1 MTAALAGWR
10 LIFLATASG
19 VLAGFGQAPYDQPLF
34 LLAGFVA
41 AAYFFQQLVTPRQAA
56 LFGWAF
62 GAGYFAHTL
71 QWIVSPFLVDVAR
84 HGWMAPFAVA
94 FLAAGLALFWGLA
107 FWAARKLH
115 PTQTWPL
122 ILCLTAAELVRAY
135 VFTGFPWAMP
145 AQALVDSIAG
155 QGLAWIGPYALNA
168 AIVAVAVILAVPAQ
182 TPIRRIL
189 RYGVIV
195 FGLGGIMLPPAAPP
209 AALTDHTIRLVQPN
223 APQKDKWDPDQIPKF
238 FDRHLTFTATPP
250 PSADRVPDLVLWS
263 ETAIPWQLD
272 YAGTALQQI
281 DQAGGAAT
289 VALGVQRS
297 TEDRFHNSMVVLDG
311 AGAVAQVYDK
321 HHLVPFGEYVPLAG
335 LLNRIGIFGLAQQI
349 PEGYSAGPGP
359 KLLDFGP
366 LGRALPLICYE
377 AVFPHD
383 VNAAPERPDFLIQ
396 ITNDAWFGKGAGPKQ
411 HLAQARMRAI
421 EQGLPLARAANTG
434 ISAMIDPKGRIL
446 TAIPLNTA
454 GFIDAPLPR
463 PLPPTLYSRTG
474 DLPFALLLLLGLA
487 VATVIARKPPKPI
500 SD

>member
-155 QGLAWIGPYALNA
+155 KGLAWIGPYALNA

-182 TPIRRIL
+182 TSIRRIL

-272 YAGTALQQI
+272 
-281 DQAGGAAT
+281 
-289 VALGVQRS
+289 
-297 TEDRFHNSMVVLDG
+297 
-311 AGAVAQVYDK
+311 
-321 HHLVPFGEYVPLAG
+321 
-335 LLNRIGIFGLAQQI
+335 
-349 PEGYSAGPGP
+349 
-359 KLLDFGP
+359 
-366 LGRALPLICYE
+366 
-377 AVFPHD
+377 
-383 VNAAPERPDFLIQ
+383 
-396 ITNDAWFGKGAGPKQ
+396 
-411 HLAQARMRAI
+411 
-421 EQGLPLARAANTG
+421 
-434 ISAMIDPKGRIL
+434 
-446 TAIPLNTA
+446 
-454 GFIDAPLPR
+454 
-463 PLPPTLYSRTG
+463 
-474 DLPFALLLLLGLA
+474 
-487 VATVIARKPPKPI
+487 
-500 SD
+500 